1 MPKLEASH
9 LAATYDRLVT
19 AAIHIVDTDGIRLER
34 LLEMR
39 RREASGGSHD
49 YVNFRRA
56 YLKRIALFIERLGAA
71 DQRPADVREIHRQY
85 RQEMESDLR
94 ELKRELQIAAGDVLV
109 SKEMG
114 VAVLAAAGSAITPIA
129 GVLGVGALV
138 QTGRKYRQAR
148 QRWAPIRCH
157 GSTWLAEEVWSVDD
171 LTRRASDDAGQRERR
186 AIHPCSCASVVVRP
200 PASADCGRNGVA
212 AQNDAQSCL
221 RDD

>member
-1 MPKLEASH
+1 MGVMTHSLGGEYMPKLEASH

-39 RREASGGSHD
+39 RREASGRSHD
-49 YVNFRRA
+49 YANFRRA

-85 RQEMESDLR
+85 RQEMETDLR
-94 ELKRELQIAAGDVLV
+94 ELKRELNIAAGDVLF

-129 GVLGVGALV
+129 GLLGVGALV

-148 QRWAPIRCH
+148 RAALGTHAMSWLYLGWVKQCSRRGGRYRFAGSDRATRALSHIGNAPKLHRL
-157 GSTWLAEEVWSVDD
+157 S
-171 LTRRASDDAGQRERR
+171 ASIAR
-186 AIHPCSCASVVVRP
+186 V
-200 PASADCGRNGVA
+200 
-212 AQNDAQSCL
+212 
-221 RDD
+221 